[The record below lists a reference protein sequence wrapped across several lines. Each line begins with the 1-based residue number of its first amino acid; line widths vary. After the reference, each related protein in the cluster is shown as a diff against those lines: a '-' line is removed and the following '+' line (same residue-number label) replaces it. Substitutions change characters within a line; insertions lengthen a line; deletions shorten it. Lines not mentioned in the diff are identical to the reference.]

1 MGLIS
6 KLAWRNIFRQKR
18 RTILTIM
25 TMTGGFVLSSLSIGW
40 MEGSYSGMILFF
52 TNHQTGQIQVHKDGY
67 LESPSIYDTINS
79 YNTVGERISDKN
91 NVRAWAPRI
100 YVGALLASRE
110 AGASYG
116 IYSNSAAAAIIGID
130 PVMEENATQ
139 FSEQIIEGNMLTASE
154 ADSSLRATGQI
165 LLGKQLATILNVSVG
180 DSLVLFSQAADGSG
194 ADRKYAVQGIVS
206 TGSNEVDRT
215 TCYLTL
221 ADAQLLFALE
231 NRVHEIAV
239 MTTSLRE
246 VDTAA
251 KEISLMTDSIGL
263 STASW
268 KVFAKEF
275 YAGMKAD
282 ETQLKITLAIIIGVA
297 ALGVLNTILMMVL
310 ERRREFGVM
319 KAIGTKPKS
328 IIRMIVLEANVM
340 GLLSI
345 ILGGIIS
352 TIGLLILSKHGL
364 ILNPPL
370 DYGGFVFREMVASI
384 SPACYWIPS
393 LSVMITSSIVSLIP
407 AWKAAHTDA
416 AKSLRTV

>member
-18 RTILTIM
+18 RTILTVM

-40 MEGSYSGMILFF
+40 MDGSYSGMILFF
-52 TNHQTGQIQVHKDGY
+52 TNHQTGQVQVHKDGY
-67 LESPSIYDTINS
+67 LDNPSIYDTIDNYNS
-79 YNTVGERISDKN
+79 VGEQISNQD
-91 NVRAWAPRI
+91 NVRSWAPRI
-100 YVGALLASRE
+100 YVGALLASRDE
-110 AGASYG
+110 GVSDG
-116 IYSNSAAAAIIGID
+116 IYSNSAAAAVIGID
-130 PVMEENATQ
+130 PVMEENATD
-139 FSEQIIEGNMLTASE
+139 FSEQIIEGEMLTVSE

-165 LLGKQLATILNVSVG
+165 LLGKQLAVMLNASVG

-194 ADRKYAVQGIVS
+194 ADRKYAVRGIVS
-206 TGSNEVDRT
+206 TGNNEVDRT

-221 ADAQLLFALE
+221 ADTQLLFALE

-246 VDTAA
+246 VDKVAA
-251 KEISLMTDSIGL
+251 EISLATDSVGL

-268 KVFAKEF
+268 KIFAKEF

-282 ETQLKITLAIIIGVA
+282 ETQLKIMLAIIIGVA

-328 IIRMIVLEANVM
+328 IVRMIVLEANVM
-340 GLLSI
+340 GLVSVL
-345 ILGGIIS
+345 LGSVLS
-352 TIGLLILSKHGL
+352 TIGLLILSEHGM
-364 ILNPPL
+364 ILDPPM

-384 SPACYWIPS
+384 TPACYWIPA
-393 LSVMITSSIVSLIP
+393 LSVMITSSVVSLIP
-407 AWKAAHTDA
+407 ALKAAHTDA